1 MAQRNSRL
9 NRRDLLRMAGL
20 GAGALTTVSCVF
32 HHSSKTAPAPEGASA
47 PAQKGIAAPAQKS
60 ASATA
65 QADTVAAVS
74 IPNRAEAKMPDTWN
88 LEALYATPDLWEA
101 DFKKLD
107 DLTKPLEA
115 MRGQIKSPKALAA
128 FFEAETALDR
138 MQAKLYSYAMLRS
151 DEDMGNNDNLARKDR
166 ISAKSVEIG
175 TRLSWVLPEILDH
188 KESELRAWAKS
199 PLLSKYRRD
208 MQQILR
214 QKPHTL
220 SEKEEKLLSGAGEI
234 FAASSRTFGLL
245 TNADMRFPKV
255 QDSKGLE
262 QDLSQSRYLNF
273 LLDHDRSV
281 RQRAF
286 EAMYD
291 TYGSYRN
298 TFSSTLG
305 SHVKTH
311 NYLATTRNFPS
322 ALEAALH
329 PDQIPVSVY
338 DGMISAAHQALPIFY
353 KYVDLRTRSLKLTK
367 PAMYDMSVSIV
378 PEWDIKVPYEQA
390 CQWIVEACKP
400 LGEEYTTALQSAFK
414 DRWVDVYENK
424 GKRSG
429 AYSEGCY
436 DSLPYILMNYQGTL
450 DSLFTLAHELGHSM
464 HTWLANKYQPPR
476 TAGYPIFIAEIP
488 STLNEGLLL
497 RYLLETQKD
506 PRFRASLLNQYC
518 DTFRGTVYRQTMFA
532 EFEKIIHEK
541 DAQGYP
547 LMPDT
552 LDKVYFDLNREFYGP
567 AVEYDKE
574 QRIGREWSRIPH
586 FYYDFYVYK
595 YATSYCA
602 SQIFLKRLAESETQ
616 RDQYLN
622 LLKSGSTD
630 DPLVLIQKAGVD
642 LTKPETLRSAFE
654 TFDKTV
660 AELDETLKK
669 L

>member
-1 MAQRNSRL
+1 
-9 NRRDLLRMAGL
+9 
-20 GAGALTTVSCVF
+20 
-32 HHSSKTAPAPEGASA
+32 
-47 PAQKGIAAPAQKS
+47 
-60 ASATA
+60 
-65 QADTVAAVS
+65 
-74 IPNRAEAKMPDTWN
+74 
-88 LEALYATPDLWEA
+88 
-101 DFKKLD
+101 
-107 DLTKPLEA
+107 
-115 MRGQIKSPKALAA
+115 
-128 FFEAETALDR
+128 
-138 MQAKLYSYAMLRS
+138 LYSYAMLRS
-151 DEDMGNNDNLARKDR
+151 DEDMANNDNRARKDR
-166 ISAKSVEIG
+166 ITAKGVEIG
-175 TRLSWVLPEILDH
+175 TRLSWVLPEILGH
-188 KESELRAWAKS
+188 PESELKTWAQS
-199 PLLSKYRRD
+199 SLLSKYRRD

-234 FAASSRTFGLL
+234 LAAPSRTFGIL
-245 TNADMRFPKV
+245 TNADMRFPAVK
-255 QDSKGLE
+255 DSAGVE
-262 QDLSQSRYLNF
+262 QPLSPSRYLNF

-286 EAMYD
+286 ETLFD

-298 TFSSTLG
+298 TLASTLG

-311 NYLATTRNFPS
+311 NYVAAARNFPS

-329 PDQIPVSVY
+329 PDHVPVSVY
-338 DGMISAAHQALPIFY
+338 DGMIAAAHQALPIFY
-353 KYVDLRTRSLKLTK
+353 NYMDLRNRSLKLTK
-367 PAMYDMSVSIV
+367 SAMFDMSVSIV
-378 PEWDIKVPYEQA
+378 PEWEIQVPYEQA

-414 DRWVDVYENK
+414 DRWVDVYENQN
-424 GKRSG
+424 KRSG

-436 DSLPYILMNYQGTL
+436 DSLPYILTNYQGTL

-464 HTWLANKYQPPR
+464 HTWLSNKYQPPR

-497 RYLLETQKD
+497 RYLLETQKE

-532 EFEKIIHEK
+532 EFEKTVHEK
-541 DAQGYP
+541 DAQGDP

-552 LDKVYFDLNREFYGP
+552 LEKIYFDLNSQFYGP
-567 AVEYDKE
+567 GVEYDEDK
-574 QRIGREWSRIPH
+574 RIGREWSRIPH

-595 YATSYCA
+595 YATCYCA
-602 SQIFLKRLAESETQ
+602 SQIFLKRIEESAAQ
-616 RDQYLN
+616 RDQYLE
-622 LLKSGSTD
+622 LLKSGSQD

-654 TFDKTV
+654 TFDKKV